1 MQYPE
6 SFTDRM
12 FRWYEEYPRTSNRTE
27 AQMKEVSPCSEYTR
41 YTVEGVLKY
50 PMSGMSAVLD
60 VHALGPLFLNSGM
73 KDAKWSERLGYGM
86 GVMREDTRV
95 HLHGNGK
102 FIIRRAE
109 DREHAES
116 AYKAIVEMVKP
127 TLFDLDKKRYLWDL

>member
-6 SFTDRM
+6 TFTDRM
-12 FRWYEEYPRTSNRTE
+12 FRWYEEYPRTTNRTE

-73 KDAKWSERLGYGM
+73 KF
-86 GVMREDTRV
+86 DT
-95 HLHGNGK
+95 GS
-102 FIIRRAE
+102 F
-109 DREHAES
+109 
-116 AYKAIVEMVKP
+116 
-127 TLFDLDKKRYLWDL
+127 KRKRPSS